1 LVVDDSAETL
11 ELFLLQLSNDY
22 NVLTAQ
28 NLNTARS
35 LLGQYRFHLAI
46 IDLVLPGENGLDLIQ
61 EIKNSHPLTSV
72 IAISGQASIE
82 TAVQAMK
89 LGADEF
95 IVKPIHN
102 LDLINIQVEKLL
114 QTQWLLEENQRLND
128 LIQKDIQTD
137 LIIGNSPAIQQLLQ
151 KVKKISKLDT
161 TVLITGETGVGKSV
175 FAELIHRN
183 SHRKHKKFVSVNCGS
198 LTETLLESLLFGH
211 KRGAFTDA
219 IRDKIGYFQE
229 ANGGT
234 LFLDEITETSLS
246 FQVKL
251 LKVLETGTFRMVG
264 SDSDVTTD
272 LRILAASNKDINDS
286 VRKGTFRED
295 LYYRLNVI
303 TLHISPLRE
312 RRDDMKILANAFV
325 REFCAKYHKKELK
338 ISPAMMSLILNHPW
352 RGNVRELR
360 NAIEHAVILAE
371 HSIIQPEDLP
381 ENVLEQTTE
390 EKKQFGLIENL
401 DWQEAKQEFE
411 RMYLIS
417 LLKRSS
423 GSLSQA
429 ARLSSIPRENIY
441 KKCSKYKIDYNQFR
455 KPHTSD
461 TGSKEE
467 NYEN

>member
-61 EIKNSHPLTSV
+61 EIKNSYPLTSV